1 MENTNYTNENSN
13 SSFSENFKDFY
24 KNDFKNLLLTI
35 FKNPTEGVHSIFV
48 NSTRGSYRNSLVLYV
63 SIIILYLAEIYLI
76 LGDASEYLQF
86 SQLLRVSLIPA
97 IFMFIISAISFGIK
111 SVSSKPSFKSELLT
125 GGLCAI
131 PIGTLMTLIL
141 LLKIFGT
148 LEDVNDI
155 YRNPLESG
163 FLVILVL
170 LYVFLILTNIL
181 QQSLKSSGTKD
192 AIAWYLSPIA
202 ILAASYIT
210 YQVSKELF

>member
-1 MENTNYTNENSN
+1 MENTNYTNGNSN

-24 KNDFKNLLLTI
+24 KNDFKNLLLTV
-35 FKNPTEGVHSIFV
+35 FKNPIEGVYSIFV
-48 NSTRGSYRNSLVLYV
+48 NSTRDSYRNSLILYV

-76 LGDASEYLQF
+76 LGDAREYFPF
-86 SQLLRVSLIPA
+86 SQLLKVSLIPA

-148 LEDVNDI
+148 LEDVSNI
-155 YRNPLESG
+155 YRDPFASG
-163 FLVILVL
+163 FFVSLVL

-210 YQVSKELF
+210 YQVSKEVF

>member
-1 MENTNYTNENSN
+1 MENTNYTNGNSN
-13 SSFSENFKDFY
+13 SSFFENFKDFY
-24 KNDFKNLLLTI
+24 KNDFKNLLLTV
-35 FKNPTEGVHSIFV
+35 FKNPIEGVYSIFV
-48 NSTRGSYRNSLVLYV
+48 NSTRDSYRNSLILYV

-76 LGDASEYLQF
+76 LGDAREYFPF
-86 SQLLRVSLIPA
+86 SQLLKVSLIPA

-148 LEDVNDI
+148 LEDVSNI
-155 YRNPLESG
+155 YRDPFASG
-163 FLVILVL
+163 FFVSLVL

-210 YQVSKELF
+210 YQVSKEVF

>member
-1 MENTNYTNENSN
+1 MENTNYTNGNSN

-24 KNDFKNLLLTI
+24 KNDFKNLFLTV
-35 FKNPTEGVHSIFV
+35 FKNPTEGVYSIFV
-48 NSTRGSYRNSLVLYV
+48 NSTRDSYRNSLILYV
-63 SIIILYLAEIYLI
+63 SIIILYLAETYLI
-76 LGDASEYLQF
+76 LGDAREYFPF
-86 SQLLRVSLIPA
+86 SQLLKVSLIPA

-148 LEDVNDI
+148 LEDVSNI
-155 YRNPLESG
+155 YRDPFASG
-163 FLVILVL
+163 FFVSLVL

-210 YQVSKELF
+210 YQVSKEVF

>member
-24 KNDFKNLLLTI
+24 KNDFKNLLLTV
-35 FKNPTEGVHSIFV
+35 FKNPIEGVYSIFV
-48 NSTRGSYRNSLVLYV
+48 NSTRDSYRNSLILYV

-76 LGDASEYLQF
+76 LGDAREYFPF
-86 SQLLRVSLIPA
+86 SQLLKVSLIPA

-148 LEDVNDI
+148 LEDVSNI
-155 YRNPLESG
+155 YRDPFASG
-163 FLVILVL
+163 FFVSLVL

-210 YQVSKELF
+210 YQVSKEVF